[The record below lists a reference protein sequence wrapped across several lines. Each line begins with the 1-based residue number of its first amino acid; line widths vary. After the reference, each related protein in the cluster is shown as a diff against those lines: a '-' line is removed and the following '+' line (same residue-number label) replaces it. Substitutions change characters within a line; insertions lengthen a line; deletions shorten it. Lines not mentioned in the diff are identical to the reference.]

1 MSLTFPQIMELIMN
15 EYCEVEAGW
24 EKSTEAYPELPQR
37 SMKATSPELLLQNT
51 STYIN
56 PELLFQDTST

>member
-37 SMKATSPELLLQNT
+37 SMKAISPELLLQ
-51 STYIN
+51 
-56 PELLFQDTST
+56 DTST